1 MATLTKDEP
10 LSAKIKAEAARH
22 GGGDAD
28 AGLAKRDRK
37 ELVSLVCG
45 EKTLGSAQADELF
58 AEYSRAFDKVTKRE
72 NLVDA
77 GSEMSFPASDPPSYM
92 AGASVAG
99 APNPETPTEKPN
111 TKVSDP
117 AEVKSAAE
125 AKPQE
130 PANPDPKAA
139 GSRKR

>member
-10 LSAKIKAEAARH
+10 LSAKLKAEAARH

-37 ELVSLVCG
+37 DLVSLVSG
-45 EKTLGSAQADELF
+45 DKSLARAQADELF
-58 AEYSRAFDKVTKRE
+58 EEYSRAFDKVTKRE

-117 AEVKSAAE
+117 AEVKSATE
-125 AKPQE
+125 AKPN
-130 PANPDPKAA
+130 AGDDSNPNAS